1 MLTLSG
7 TELRRR
13 LAPGLEIPEWFTFP
27 DIRRTY
33 PPRHLRA
40 SRSCS
45 PGFRAQ
51 ASQHL
56 PMHCWPCCARAATD
70 VSRCSTGTSCAR
82 TCPASSADRE
92 INLRR
97 IGFVAS
103 EVTRHGGIAICAPIA
118 PYAATRQ
125 ELRETIEAVGG
136 FVEVHVSTE
145 AHDRKGLCATA
156 RAGLIKGFTGID
168 DPCELP
174 ENPDIAIDTSDLAA
188 HRIFVKLE
196 TLGFIR

>member
-27 DIRRTY
+27 DIRRIY
-33 PPRHLRA
+33 PPRHLRGLTVLFTGLSGA
-40 SRSCS
+40 GKSTLANALLVMLRES
-45 PGFRAQ
+45 A
-51 ASQHL
+51 
-56 PMHCWPCCARAATD
+56 

-103 EVTRHGGIAICAPIA
+103 EVTRHGGIAICAPVA

-136 FVEVHVSTE
+136 FVEVHVSTPLETCE
-145 AHDRKGLCATA
+145 ARDRKGLCATA
-156 RAGLIKGFTGID
+156 RAGLVKGFTGID
-168 DPCELP
+168 ELP